1 MTEQEQLASLALE
14 GGTYQTRLTAWFKQR
29 KPYVAKDPRA
39 IKALIPGVI
48 ENVEVA
54 IGAQVRK
61 GDTLLILEAM
71 KMHNRIKA
79 PHDGVIKAVHVTAG
93 DKVSKGQTLIELD

>member
-79 PHDGVIKAVHVTAG
+79 HRDGCIKSIHVAAG
-93 DKVSKGQTLIELD
+93 EKVSKGQVLLEIE